1 MPVTKAQA
9 RATSKYRKK
18 VYDIIKVTVP
28 KGERD
33 EIKAHAASQGES
45 MNAFICRSI
54 DEARARD
61 KKAPEV

>member
-28 KGERD
+28 KGERA